1 MSSCSPLTAPEEAAL
16 QALTSFRHGFTAE
29 SYKESPAEDVIPI
42 LLPWGDD
49 RKARYQ
55 FRGDEYSRQ

>member
-1 MSSCSPLTAPEEAAL
+1 VRRGKATDILIEAGSAV
-16 QALTSFRHGFTAE
+16 GFDAA
-29 SYKESPAEDVIPI
+29 SYKEAPAEDVIPV